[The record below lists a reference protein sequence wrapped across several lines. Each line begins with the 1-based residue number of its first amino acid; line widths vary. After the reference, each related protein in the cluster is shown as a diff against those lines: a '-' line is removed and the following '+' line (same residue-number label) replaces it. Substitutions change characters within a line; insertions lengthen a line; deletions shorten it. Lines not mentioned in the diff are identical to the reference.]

1 MNDKGSL
8 DWQSLLPVLTDLMLT
23 WGVRVLGALAVLV
36 IGRVVAGMA
45 RRAVRRLLQ
54 RSSVDDTLIPF
65 VSSLVYYLLL
75 AFVLIAVL
83 GLFGIPTASFIAVLG
98 AAGLAVGLALQ
109 GTLSN
114 FASGVMLLL
123 FRPFRAGDFVE
134 AGGASGTV
142 AEIGIFNTSLNTPD
156 NIRVII
162 PNSAIFGQTINNFAA
177 NDTRRNDMTLGI
189 GYDDDIDTAMAVIR
203 KALEEDERVLPEP
216 EPVIAV
222 GELADSSVNL
232 VIRPWCKRQDY
243 WALRWDLTRRLKVE
257 LEAAGCSI
265 PYPQRD
271 VHLFQEASGQA
282 G

>member
-162 PNSAIFGQTINNFAA
+162 PNSAIFGQTIKNFAA

-243 WALRWDLTRRLKVE
+243 WALRWDLTRRLKVK

>member
-8 DWQSLLPVLTDLMLT
+8 DWQSLLPILTDLMLT

-162 PNSAIFGQTINNFAA
+162 PNSAIFGQTIKNFAA